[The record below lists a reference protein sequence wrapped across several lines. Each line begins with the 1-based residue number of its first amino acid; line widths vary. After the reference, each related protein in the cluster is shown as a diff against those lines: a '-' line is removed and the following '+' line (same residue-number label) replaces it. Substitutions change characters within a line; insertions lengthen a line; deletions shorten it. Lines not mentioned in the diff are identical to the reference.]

1 MKIEKQEPVK
11 PQTVG
16 MPVKTEIKAGNIC
29 DRMGGWTKGTPNGDV
44 CTIDQ
49 WQFYN
54 GCKKGQL
61 AQ

>member
-1 MKIEKQEPVK
+1 MKQEKQEPVK

-29 DRMGGWTKGTPNGDV
+29 DRLGGWTRTGPGGGI

-49 WQFYN
+49 WAFFN
-54 GCKKGQL
+54 SCKDGPLPQ
-61 AQ
+61 